1 MGGDARI
8 RIDRMRRIPSQLLPR
23 SLDARRSNRLQL
35 VVLGFILL
43 VAAAFRLHGL
53 ETWDGESHQHPD
65 ERFLTIVSSK
75 VMTPPSIGEYFNSQR
90 SSLSPYN
97 HGEARYAYGQLPL
110 TLTRVVAEWTGKTS
124 FDTINGVGRTLSA
137 LADLGTIVFAWLL
150 ARRVFGVRTAHLTA
164 LLLALTVLHIQLAHF
179 FAVDTF
185 VAFFAAGSL
194 LFGQRAWQRESLVDA
209 LLAGV
214 LRSEERR

>member
-1 MGGDARI
+1 MAGDARI
-8 RIDRMRRIPSQLLPR
+8 RIDRMRRIPSHLLPR
-23 SLDARRSNRLQL
+23 SLGVRRSDRLQL

-75 VMTPPSIGEYFNSQR
+75 VTTPESIVDYFNSQR

-97 HGEARYAYGQLPL
+97 NSEARYAYGQLPL

-124 FDTINGVGRTLSA
+124 FDTINGVGRALFNQIAERATALDAKTLELSA
-137 LADLGTIVFAWLL
+137 DPNAEGFY
-150 ARRVFGVRTAHLTA
+150 
-164 LLLALTVLHIQLAHF
+164 
-179 FAVDTF
+179 
-185 VAFFAAGSL
+185 
-194 LFGQRAWQRESLVDA
+194 QRMGATRIGEV
-209 LLAGV
+209 
-214 LRSEERR
+214 RSEIEGQPRILPRMSFDLQSPSPSGRGARGEGA